1 MGDHFLRTLTAVV
14 QGTRSLE
21 EFSSVLVSAAI
32 EDTLLCVARDYG
44 HEYSAMIEAYR
55 DAITQRHANAGMTTG
70 VCLGRNANGKA
81 CGRKAVCRGY
91 CKIHVTQG
99 EEEDLKRRKTAA
111 YKNAVKAAPTI
122 DAYPYAPAS
131 AYCVSKKDY
140 SGFL

>member
-14 QGTRSLE
+14 QGTKTLE

-44 HEYSAMIEAYR
+44 HEYSTMVDAYR

-70 VCLGRNANGKA
+70 VCLGRNANGKP
-81 CGRKAVCRGY
+81 CGRKAICRGY

-99 EEEDLKRRKTAA
+99 EEEDLKRRKTVA
-111 YKNAVKAAPTI
+111 YKNAVKASAHT
-122 DAYPYAPAS
+122 DTYPYVPAS
-131 AYCVSKKDY
+131 AYCVSKKDC
-140 SGFL
+140 SGLL